1 LGAARAL
8 GQNWPADLHLGPAN
22 AGDHGLF
29 NHVPEEIGWTGFV
42 FACLQDRQGPLRTAL
57 LTAVFFWLY
66 HVPGLYLETG
76 SSLATAAV
84 LGSLLLSHL
93 ASRFIV
99 AIAGHPNASPVA
111 STTAQRPECRSR
123 TWTTTSSTSRRQR
136 HGRPTDR

>member
-1 LGAARAL
+1 LGRCARAGAELGA
-8 GQNWPADLHLGPAN
+8 DFHLGPAN

-84 LGSLLLSHL
+84 LISCCCL
-93 ASRFIV
+93 I
-99 AIAGHPNASPVA
+99 
-111 STTAQRPECRSR
+111 
-123 TWTTTSSTSRRQR
+123 
-136 HGRPTDR
+136 